1 MKLKMG
7 NSKKS
12 SAPAKK
18 AVGFTRRKV
27 DENVE
32 RKEVYASKSLKIDI
46 GTSIT
51 QAYFPKMTLVEEKF
65 LAFIL
70 ANVRLSD
77 NGLPEYYCKDVSLL
91 AKKVFDMRGNDLY
104 RALDSAVDKMLDAHI
119 ELDMVALNMCRGEN
133 VNKAKM
139 VLSLFSKFVVKHY
152 DDGHSEFM
160 CRLHE
165 DLRPYLIHLK
175 GGYTE
180 ILLEFVLR
188 SESVY
193 TVRLNRLLM
202 GSISEKEGVRHVIYD
217 INGLARKM
225 SLPPSYARA
234 FSEFDRRAL
243 SRAVEEINRS
253 SSEISVLSYGK
264 QVANRNVEGSVSC
277 IWFDVAR
284 TDLSGYHLDDVAARA
299 LYKQDFIERNRQ
311 GLELKLKEIE
321 KEEKDALKA
330 EKKNASIKEKRTA
343 SAKKA
348 KPKMKAKGLKMKKK

>member
-12 SAPAKK
+12 AAPAKK
-18 AVGFTRRKV
+18 KVVGFTRRKI
-27 DENVE
+27 DSSVE

-51 QAYFPKMTLVEEKF
+51 QAYFPKMTLTEEKF

-70 ANVRLSD
+70 ANIRLSD
-77 NGLPEYYCKDVSLL
+77 NGLPEYYCKDINFL
-91 AKKVFDMRGNDLY
+91 AKKVFDMRGENLY
-104 RALDSAVDKMLDAHI
+104 RALNSAVDKMLDAHI

-133 VNKAKM
+133 VDKAKM
-139 VLSLFSKFVVKHY
+139 VLSLFSKFVVKHF

-165 DLRPYLIHLK
+165 DLRPYLINLK

-202 GSISEKEGVRHVIYD
+202 GSIPEKEGVRHVIYD
-217 INGLARKM
+217 IAGLARKM

-253 SSEISVLSYGK
+253 SSEISILSYGK
-264 QVANRNVEGSVSC
+264 QVANRNIEGSVSC

-284 TDLSGYHLDDVAARA
+284 TDLGKYHIDDVAARA
-299 LYKQDFIERNRQ
+299 LYKQDYIERNRQ
-311 GLELKLKEIE
+311 GLEVKLQEVEKKE
-321 KEEKDALKA
+321 KAALKA
-330 EKKNASIKEKRTA
+330 EKKNASIKVKR
-343 SAKKA
+343 SHDAKKG
-348 KPKMKAKGLKMKKK
+348 KAVKGLKMKKK